1 MAYQRM
7 KRRKLNRKVLFLF
20 DKFCVGDCFYHQFS
34 MIPVCNS
41 LPKSYLIK
49 QRRAQLNNICHVTP
63 TPGKL
68 QGAQLCFTELLKERI
83 YYLITKN
90 KDADWSSQPIQV
102 TLSGDGA
109 RMTRNSSFILL
120 SFSLLQ
126 TENHT
131 IAILKGS
138 ETLLH

>member
-1 MAYQRM
+1 M
-7 KRRKLNRKVLFLF
+7 
-20 DKFCVGDCFYHQFS
+20 
-34 MIPVCNS
+34 
-41 LPKSYLIK
+41 
-49 QRRAQLNNICHVTP
+49 TP

-109 RMTRNSSFILL
+109 RMTRNSSLL

-126 TENHT
+126 TENDVMSASGNHT

-138 ETLLH
+138 ETLIH

>member
-1 MAYQRM
+1 M
-7 KRRKLNRKVLFLF
+7 
-20 DKFCVGDCFYHQFS
+20 
-34 MIPVCNS
+34 
-41 LPKSYLIK
+41 K
-49 QRRAQLNNICHVTP
+49 QRRDQLIELNSICHVTP

-83 YYLITKN
+83 YLITKN

-109 RMTRNSSFILL
+109 RMTRNSRFILL

-126 TENHT
+126 TENDVMSASGNHT
-131 IAILKGS
+131 IAILKAS